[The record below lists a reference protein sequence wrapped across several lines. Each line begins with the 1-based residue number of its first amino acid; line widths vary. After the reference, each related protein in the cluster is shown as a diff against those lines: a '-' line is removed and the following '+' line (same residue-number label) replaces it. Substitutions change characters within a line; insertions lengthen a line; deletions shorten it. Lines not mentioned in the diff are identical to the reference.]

1 MSDFIIGLDLGQ
13 VQDYTALTIIEKV
26 YPPDEEHLYHLRH
39 IERFPLHTSYPD
51 VVDKVKEYLKSFQT
65 YDSVYLVIDSTGVGL
80 GIMDM
85 FIIEYLYPIGITIT
99 GGTEINRDGDN
110 YKVPKRDLVT
120 CLQILFQTER
130 LKIAK
135 NLRHVDTLIQEFSN
149 FRVKITTKGND
160 TYEAWRE
167 GQHDD
172 LVLSVALACWY
183 GENTHPCFMIMEEP
197 LVEGV
202 FEF

>member
-1 MSDFIIGLDLGQ
+1 MSVFFIGLDLGQ
-13 VQDYTALTIIEKV
+13 VQDYTALTIIEKI
-26 YPPDEEHLYHLRH
+26 YPPDEEYLYHLRH
-39 IERFPLHTSYPD
+39 IERFPLHTSYPQI
-51 VVDKVKEYLKSFQT
+51 VDKVREYIQSFQPD
-65 YDSVYLVIDSTGVGL
+65 DSVYLVIDSTGVGL

-85 FIIEYLYPIGITIT
+85 FIKEYLYPVGITIT
-99 GGTEINRDGDN
+99 GGSEVNYDGYN

-135 NLRHVDTLIQEFSN
+135 GLRYVDTLVQELGN

-183 GENTHPCFMIMEEP
+183 GENMQPNFMIIQEP
-197 LVEGV
+197 LEEGV
-202 FEF
+202 FEL

>member
-1 MSDFIIGLDLGQ
+1 LELQLQGGSE
-13 VQDYTALTIIEKV
+13 VN
-26 YPPDEEHLYHLRH
+26 
-39 IERFPLHTSYPD
+39 
-51 VVDKVKEYLKSFQT
+51 
-65 YDSVYLVIDSTGVGL
+65 YDGY
-80 GIMDM
+80 
-85 FIIEYLYPIGITIT
+85 
-99 GGTEINRDGDN
+99 N

-135 NLRHVDTLIQEFSN
+135 GLQYVDALIQELGN

-172 LVLSVALACWY
+172 LVLSVAMACWY
-183 GENTHPCFMIMEEP
+183 GENIQPSYMIVEEP

>member
-1 MSDFIIGLDLGQ
+1 MSEFIIGLDLGQ
-13 VQDYTALTIIEKV
+13 VKDYTALTIVEKI
-26 YPPDEEHLYHLRH
+26 YPPETECIYHLRY
-39 IERFPLHTSYPD
+39 IERFPLHTPYPHI
-51 VVDKVKEYLKSFQT
+51 VDKVVDYIHSLSEAN
-65 YDSVYLVIDSTGVGL
+65 VYLVVDSTGVGL

-85 FIIEYLYPIGITIT
+85 FEREILHPIGISIT
-99 GGTEINRDGDN
+99 GGSEVNSDGYY

-135 NLRHVDTLIQEFSN
+135 ALSYVDILIQELVN

-172 LVLSVALACWY
+172 LVLSTALACWY
-183 GENTHPCFMIMEEP
+183 GENMPVSFYEEYEP
-197 LVEGV
+197 EVEGI

>member
-1 MSDFIIGLDLGQ
+1 MSEYIVGVDLGQ
-13 VQDYTALTIIEKV
+13 VQDYTALTIVEKTNNDIE
-26 YPPDEEHLYHLRH
+26 PLYQLRY
-39 IERFPLHTSYPD
+39 IERFPLHTSYPNI
-51 VVDKVKEYLKSFQT
+51 VEKVKKYIHSFVSE
-65 YDSVYLVIDSTGVGL
+65 DRVYLVIDSTGVGL
-80 GIMDM
+80 GIRDM
-85 FIIEYLYPIGITIT
+85 FIKENLYPIGITIT
-99 GGTEINRDGDN
+99 GGSEVNHDGYN

-135 NLRHVDTLIQEFSN
+135 NLRYVDTLVQELVN

-183 GENTHPCFMIMEEP
+183 SENMPMGFYVEYEP
-197 LVEGV
+197 EVEGV